1 MSMERSKERREAW
14 EAANRENILA
24 YHSEYNHRYYQA
36 HREQLL
42 AKHSEWQRTHR
53 RFTKEQREK
62 QRVRNKE
69 YYQAHK
75 EELLYKQ
82 KCRACGIQPTIEPIA
97 IPHPQTHI
105 HHPASA
111 NRPATD
117 PRYTCDRT
125 LGSRRAA
132 TPHGHHEQGG
142 RVRETIRELGV
153 TYKTKK
159 KKKNDTKMHFF
170 CTKNLHISKKIV
182 VPLHR

>member
-1 MSMERSKERREAW
+1 MSMGRNKERREAW
-14 EAANRENILA
+14 KAANREKMLA
-24 YHSEYNHRYYQA
+24 YHSEYNRRYYQA

-97 IPHPQTHI
+97 IPHP
-105 HHPASA
+105 
-111 NRPATD
+111 NRTYIAPQVQID
-117 PRYTCDRT
+117 PRPTRDTPAIER
-125 LGSRRAA
+125 LAA
-132 TPHGHHEQGG
+132 DVQQ
-142 RVRETIRELGV
+142 
-153 TYKTKK
+153 
-159 KKKNDTKMHFF
+159 
-170 CTKNLHISKKIV
+170 LHTDITNKVAEFEK
-182 VPLHR
+182 LFENWE